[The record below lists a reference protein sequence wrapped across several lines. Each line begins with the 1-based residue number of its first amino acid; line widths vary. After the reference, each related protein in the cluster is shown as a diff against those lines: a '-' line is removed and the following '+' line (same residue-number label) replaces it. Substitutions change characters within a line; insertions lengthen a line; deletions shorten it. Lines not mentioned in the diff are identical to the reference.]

1 MHGHCSFKAKTKTQ
15 NFCRNEY
22 NVSGL
27 CNRSSCPLANS
38 RYATIR
44 EDRATGRLYL
54 YMKTIERAHTP
65 AKLWQKVRL
74 ASSYAKALQ
83 QVDEHLAHFP
93 KFLAHKNKQRLT
105 KITQYLIRARRL
117 ALRPK
122 ATLVPLATRTEQR
135 ERRREAKAE
144 QAARL
149 ETSIEQE
156 LLQRL
161 RSGTYG
167 DIYNFPEKEY
177 EAVLDR
183 AEAEMEEA
191 EEEGG
196 EGGQKDGGARYVEGD
211 SEDDDDEE
219 EYEDDYELEY
229 EGEDGDDGGELEED
243 SEGPE
248 DPSDDEDEED
258 DEDVDAEEEEDEDDF
273 DEEVDDEY
281 DEGDNELSDGQ
292 SSEKVAADS
301 NSPGV
306 PKRGCA

>member
-1 MHGHCSFKAKTKTQ
+1 
-15 NFCRNEY
+15 
-22 NVSGL
+22 
-27 CNRSSCPLANS
+27 
-38 RYATIR
+38 
-44 EDRATGRLYL
+44 
-54 YMKTIERAHTP
+54 MKTIERAHTP

-122 ATLVPLATRTEQR
+122 PTLVPLATRTEQR

-183 AEAEMEEA
+183 AEAEMEEEGDGKA
-191 EEEGG
+191 E
-196 EGGQKDGGARYVEGD
+196 KGARYVEGD
-211 SEDDDDEE
+211 SDDEE
-219 EYEDDYELEY
+219 DEDEEDYELEY
-229 EGEDGDDGGELEED
+229 EGEEDGDDGGELEED

-248 DPSDDEDEED
+248 DPSEDEEEAERGAARGGGRQRRGGGND
-258 DEDVDAEEEEDEDDF
+258 IEDLA
-273 DEEVDDEY
+273 
-281 DEGDNELSDGQ
+281 GP
-292 SSEKVAADS
+292 SSTSAAAAAAAAS
-301 NSPGV
+301 G
-306 PKRGCA
+306 KRGRGISCGDGGGKGKGPATPALRGAKRARGGESGGGSGGGGSGKEGGRRELEMEVEREGVRSRR